1 MANLLNRINNIAN
14 NVPQYRAMST
24 LENNKE
30 FLAKNFLFIQEDDT
44 TKVIFT
50 IIEAETGLEFWT
62 YLPKRMSAVSIIF
75 LLKICGHKSN
85 SFFI

>member
-1 MANLLNRINNIAN
+1 MAHLLNKINNVAN

-30 FLAKNFLFIQEDDT
+30 FLAKNFRFVQDEGT
-44 TKVIFT
+44 TKVVFT
-50 IIEAETGLEFWT
+50 IIEAETGLELWT

-75 LLKICGHKSN
+75 Y
-85 SFFI
+85 